1 MGRKKCPAIS
11 VGCTAIDAEHEMQ
24 LGMLEELQHA
34 IAKGRRKSK
43 IEGLLTQLICFT
55 MSHHQ
60 SEQLLMRLYA
70 FPGYAAHSDEHQ
82 QLIER
87 LKKLRRQ
94 FRNDEVIL
102 TAAWGETVEEWLL
115 DHIRGADAVLGKYL
129 CEAEPVN
136 PMLMVN

>member
-102 TAAWGETVEEWLL
+102 TP
-115 DHIRGADAVLGKYL
+115 RGAKRWRNGCLTTSAALTPCWANTSARRSRL
-129 CEAEPVN
+129 TRC
-136 PMLMVN
+136 